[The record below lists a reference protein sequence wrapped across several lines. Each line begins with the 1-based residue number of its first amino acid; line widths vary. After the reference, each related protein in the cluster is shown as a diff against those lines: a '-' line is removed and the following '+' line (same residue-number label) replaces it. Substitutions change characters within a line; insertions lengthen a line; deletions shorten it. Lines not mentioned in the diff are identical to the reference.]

1 MGPLRNLLYT
11 TAMLSLIAAVPVMT
25 DRMVYLRLFMLD
37 EMNVDMSTEYDV
49 IIRIRLMP
57 SELWFF
63 ASIP

>member
-1 MGPLRNLLYT
+1 
-11 TAMLSLIAAVPVMT
+11 MLSLIAAVPVMT

-49 IIRIRLMP
+49 IIRIRIMP
-57 SELWFF
+57 FELWFF